1 MHVSIWGGVRSS
13 LVLWKES
20 FRKSSFFVLLSSC
33 CGQVRSSSFRVRVPC
48 PGSQKSSSSSVRP
61 SELPGCGGWDVGEK
75 KRKYGGASPEGVTR
89 SGPPAFPNRLPPF
102 PNRVPSTVGK
112 YSKES
117 EKNQDSGARSASSFL
132 AVAQFL
138 FPVAS
143 HPGDN
148 PSSSFLAVASG
159 HGQLSFPVASSPSPR
174 SELPNA

>member
-1 MHVSIWGGVRSS
+1 MAAGRRLRGARGHALHVSIWGGVRSS

-48 PGSQKSSSSSVRP
+48 PGSQKFSSSSVRP
-61 SELPGCGGWDVGEK
+61 SELPGCGGWDVGEQ

-112 YSKES
+112 YVTRIFFRAYQEALDFLVRGRRGPRGTPSGILARGSLGLRRRES
-117 EKNQDSGARSASSFL
+117 T
-132 AVAQFL
+132 
-138 FPVAS
+138 
-143 HPGDN
+143 
-148 PSSSFLAVASG
+148 
-159 HGQLSFPVASSPSPR
+159 
-174 SELPNA
+174 